1 MKTIFFKEIP
11 TLVSREK
18 LPYAHKLVKR
28 LFPSVQLPNFQ
39 IAGRL
44 KRFVK
49 KWQFL
54 TKDQSILEI
63 VKGYQIPFLSQPLQ
77 QLLPREIHLNLKEKS
92 VVAEEI
98 ENLLRKVAIEK
109 VHMKK
114 VSAKSQ
120 FVSNFFLV
128 KIRDGDKR
136 PVINL
141 KNLNPYIP
149 YHHLKMESLQSLRDI
164 LKKGDFMCK
173 LDLKDAYFCIP
184 FAEELEKFMRFYRER
199 DLYQF
204 LCLCFGLASAH
215 YIFKKLLKILIAF
228 LRRIGT

>member
-1 MKTIFFKEIP
+1 MVNLQMKTIFFKEIP
-11 TLVSREK
+11 TLVLREK

-28 LFPSVQLPNFQ
+28 LFSSGQLPNVQ
-39 IAGRL
+39 ISGRI
-44 KRFVK
+44 KHFVK

-98 ENLLRKVAIEK
+98 GNLLRKVAIEK

-120 FVSNFFLV
+120 FVSNLFLV
-128 KIRDGDKR
+128 KKKDGGNR
-136 PVINL
+136 SVINL
-141 KNLNPYIP
+141 KNLNQYIP
-149 YHHLKMESLQSLRDI
+149 HYHFKMKSLQSLRDT
-164 LKKGDFMCK
+164 LKQGNFM
-173 LDLKDAYFCIP
+173 
-184 FAEELEKFMRFYRER
+184 
-199 DLYQF
+199 
-204 LCLCFGLASAH
+204 
-215 YIFKKLLKILIAF
+215 
-228 LRRIGT
+228 